1 MNMFNTFQCI
11 INFHLIIVLYFG
23 ADICMCMTAPQ
34 MKTNG
39 KSFQLKNIDGKTT
52 SVHST
57 MVLQDIE
64 FENRKFY
71 GENSTPNKWYKVQM
85 ISEKLVDE
93 SNSNQHQH
101 NFREK
106 NLSVVDGILN
116 SQEDSSENYM
126 KDLSTSR
133 QNEGIPKSLCHL
145 CKVHA
150 NVGAYIRSSN
160 LSKYYEG
167 TTRSQFQSSND

>member
-11 INFHLIIVLYFG
+11 IYFHLIIVLFFG

-71 GENSTPNKWYKVQM
+71 GEDSTPNKWYKVQM
-85 ISEKLVDE
+85 IGERLVDE
-93 SNSNQHQH
+93 SINTQHQH
-101 NFREK
+101 NYKEK
-106 NLSVVDGILN
+106 KSSVVDSILN
-116 SQEDSSENYM
+116 STADSSENYM
-126 KDLSTSR
+126 NGLSTSR
-133 QNEGIPKSLCHL
+133 KNEGIPKSLCHL

-150 NVGAYIRSSN
+150 NVGAYIRSAN
-160 LSKYYEG
+160 LSEYYEG
-167 TTRSQFQSSND
+167 MISNRFPCSNV